1 MQFAFRCN
9 AKRFAIMILV
19 CFLFFPFVQFLD
31 VLTSFLGTFYHLLP
45 RKCVA
50 KIGLISFDTLKK
62 VP

>member
-1 MQFAFRCN
+1 
-9 AKRFAIMILV
+9 MILV

-31 VLTSFLGTFYHLLP
+31 VLTSFSGTFYHLLP

-62 VP
+62 FP